1 MAGPGAGHP
10 AHLIGETLVF
20 FVLSRLSIWL
30 RTFFYCQIRIQL
42 FSEIYKVSF
51 SLPWESMELRN
62 GYHFY
67 SAQLPYIHKYLH
79 ISFIFLCF
87 LHDRHKELSSMH
99 AFSSVLLP
107 FSTYF
112 FFSFLQ
118 ASSPPS
124 IMQVCAISSFHIA
137 HSPLFCPFYGV
148 GLVQQ
153 NWLVTYF
160 LSRSWGPTCHLDGR
174 LHDQPSVPTHPAP
187 R

>member
-1 MAGPGAGHP
+1 MSNTHP
-10 AHLIGETLVF
+10 I
-20 FVLSRLSIWL
+20 ICW
-30 RTFFYCQIRIQL
+30 
-42 FSEIYKVSF
+42 IYIVSF
-51 SLPWESMELRN
+51 SLPWESTELRN
-62 GYHFY
+62 VVSVFF
-67 SAQLPYIHKYLH
+67 ALPPYIHIYPH
-79 ISFIFLCF
+79 ISFIFHCF
-87 LHDRHKELSSMH
+87 LHDSQKQLSGMH

-124 IMQVCAISSFHIA
+124 IMQVCAISLFHLAHPPFFLSFLRCR
-137 HSPLFCPFYGV
+137 P
-148 GLVQQ
+148 GLTE
-153 NWLVTYF
+153 LMTYF

>member
-1 MAGPGAGHP
+1 
-10 AHLIGETLVF
+10 
-20 FVLSRLSIWL
+20 
-30 RTFFYCQIRIQL
+30 
-42 FSEIYKVSF
+42 
-51 SLPWESMELRN
+51 MELRN

-124 IMQVCAISSFHIA
+124 IMQVCAISLFHLP
-137 HSPLFCPFYGV
+137 HLLLFYPLMCRPGPTE
-148 GLVQQ
+148 LM
-153 NWLVTYF
+153 TYF